1 MKVLEELEEIEVV
14 EYHSHIV
21 RPVKK
26 VLVEVL
32 RAKDFLNNLGALTHR
47 NHMEDLV

>member
-1 MKVLEELEEIEVV
+1 MQVLEKLEEIEVV

-21 RPVKK
+21 RPVKE

-32 RAKDFLNNLGALTHR
+32 WAKDFLNNLSALTHW